1 MWIEEVLVI
10 PYAPRNCSGQCSNTG
25 CFKCAMG
32 LAYSKECLE
41 RHESE
46 VHGLKLHEYYVAE
59 HRVAGD
65 PEPTFHLLINAVV
78 KREQDVY

>member
-1 MWIEEVLVI
+1 MCF
-10 PYAPRNCSGQCSNTG
+10 RRCSGHCSNTG
-25 CFKCAMG
+25 FTKCSKG
-32 LAYSKECLE
+32 LAWSKECLE
-41 RHESE
+41 RHASE
-46 VHGLKLHEYYVAE
+46 VHGFKLHEYYVAE